1 MRLPKVDKVANKDEF
16 KGLFYPLVLRLT
28 KLVIEEQRAKALE
41 NLSAFDENDIE
52 NKIVNE
58 ILKRYKT
65 YQNLEL
71 KPLINATGVVLHTNL
86 GRAPIH
92 PEILRRASAT
102 IENYSNLEYN
112 LESGKRGQRYEY
124 TSLLAKE
131 LFGRDAVV
139 VNNNAS
145 AVFLV
150 LNTFAKDK
158 EVVVSRGEL
167 VEIGG
172 SFRIPEVMNNSG
184 AILREVGT
192 TNKTKLSDY
201 EDGINEQTSML
212 MKVHKSNF
220 SIQGFSQSA
229 NLLGISALA
238 RKNKLLDY
246 YDLGSA
252 YINPLPYALGKDEPP
267 LSKVL
272 QTGVSLV
279 SFSGD
284 KLFGSVQC
292 GIIVGEKSLLDKL
305 RKNQLF
311 RMLRVDKVT
320 LSILNETIKAYI
332 NKEFDLITATS
343 QIYKDTDALLELAN
357 KLQTRVKFDTKIIET
372 KTVVGGGT
380 LPNKEYPSIALA
392 FKGGSEWF
400 ELKFRQ
406 NGVIGRIE
414 NGKFLLDFRTILD
427 KDLDSL
433 VKICER
439 IYSE

>member
-1 MRLPKVDKVANKDEF
+1 MNLPKVDRVAKKNEF
-16 KGLFYPLVLRLT
+16 KELFYPLVLRLT
-28 KLVIEEQRAKALE
+28 KTVIEEERKKALAGLE
-41 NLSAFDENDIE
+41 YYDEE
-52 NKIVNE
+52 MIVGE
-58 ILKRYKT
+58 ILKRYQR
-65 YQNLEL
+65 YANLEL

-92 PEILRRASAT
+92 PEILKRASKT
-102 IENYSNLEYN
+102 ITNYSNLEYD
-112 LESGKRGQRYEY
+112 LENGKRGQRYEF
-124 TSLLAKE
+124 TSLLTKE
-131 LFGRDAVV
+131 LFGKDAVI

-145 AVFLV
+145 AVFLI

-158 EVVVSRGEL
+158 EVMVSRGEL

-172 SFRIPEVMNNSG
+172 SFRIPEVMTNSG
-184 AILREVGT
+184 AILKEVGT
-192 TNKTKLSDY
+192 TNKTKISDY
-201 EDGINEQTSML
+201 QESINENVAML
-212 MKVHKSNF
+212 MKVHRSNF
-220 SIQGFSQSA
+220 SLQGFSQSVSLDEISELA
-229 NLLGISALA
+229 NKSKTLS
-238 RKNKLLDY
+238 Y

-267 LSKVL
+267 LNKVL
-272 QTGVSLV
+272 ESGINLV

-292 GIIVGEKSLLDKL
+292 GIIVGEQNLLDKIK
-305 RKNQLF
+305 KNQLF

-343 QIYKDTDALLELAN
+343 QIYKDTDSLLELAN
-357 KLQTRVKFDTKIIET
+357 LAQSKIKFETKITPT
-372 KTVVGGGT
+372 KSVVGGGT
-380 LPNKEYPSIALA
+380 LPNREYPSIALA
-392 FKGGSEWF
+392 FKGDSEWF

-414 NGKFLLDFRTILD
+414 NDSFLLDFRSIRQE
-427 KDLDSL
+427 DLDSL
-433 VKICER
+433 TQICER